1 MQNNFYFCIEITKNK
16 ELLGMQK
23 LFFELLQ
30 VALGQLDCLSRGPLP
45 DEWYELYHIAQ
56 RQGLVGICYKG
67 VERLFE
73 YGLRAPQD
81 LCIDWM
87 ADTES
92 IRETQELIDRRCQKL
107 MDKLAERKIRSSA
120 MSALAIRQYKVE
132 GLHHFSQ
139 LAAIDVFVDCSMER
153 AIKFARQTGQEIVPH
168 NYTSLVLK
176 QWDDMSASLH
186 YRIFSARNPFA
197 NHRMQKWFNQH
208 KELMFQYDQE
218 VAIPSMTMNAICML
232 QELQQRLFSG
242 ELALRHFVDLFFVLN
257 QLKGSFDTFREN
269 TSPEAVFKMIG
280 LQRFASGVMWVL
292 QETVALN
299 HEYMLCPPIEEE
311 GRFILQEVMAEKR
324 HPLRLWCHYPM
335 EMIWPKR

>member
-197 NHRMQKWFNQH
+197 NHRMQKWFNQ
-208 KELMFQYDQE
+208 L
-218 VAIPSMTMNAICML
+218 CML

-257 QLKGSFDTFREN
+257 QLKGAFDTFREN

-280 LQRFASGVMWVL
+280 LQRFAGGVMWVL
-292 QETVALN
+292 QE
-299 HEYMLCPPIEEE
+299 
-311 GRFILQEVMAEKR
+311 MAEKR

>member
-1 MQNNFYFCIEITKNK
+1 
-16 ELLGMQK
+16 MQK

-45 DEWYELYHIAQ
+45 GEWYELYHIAQ
-56 RQGLVGICYKG
+56 QQGLVGICYKG

-73 YGLRAPQD
+73 FGLRAPQD

-107 MDKLAERKIRSSA
+107 MEKLAERKIRSSA
-120 MSALAIRQYKVE
+120 MSALAIRQCKVE
-132 GLHHFSQ
+132 GLQHSSQ

-153 AIKFARQTGQEIVPH
+153 AIKFARQTGQENIPH

-176 QWDDMSASLH
+176 QWDDMSANLH
-186 YRIFSARNPFA
+186 YRVFSARNPFV
-197 NHRMQKWFNQH
+197 NHRMQKWFSQH
-208 KELMFQYDQE
+208 KELMFQYDME
-218 VAIPSMTMNAICML
+218 VAIPSMTMNAICMV
-232 QELQQRLFSG
+232 QELQQRLLNG
-242 ELALRHFVDLFFVLN
+242 ELRMRHFVDCFFVINELRG
-257 QLKGSFDTFREN
+257 LFDAFRED
-269 TSPEAVFKMIG
+269 TSPETVFKMIG
-280 LQRFASGVMWVL
+280 LDRFAAGVMWIL
-292 QETVALN
+292 HEATALSN
-299 HEYMLCPPIEEE
+299 EYMLCPPNEEE

-324 HPLRLWCHYPM
+324 HPLRLWFHYPM